1 MRISTSQIYNA
12 NVTSLNNLQVQI
24 ANTTQQMATG
34 LRIQNPADDPVGAA
48 RATELTQSDSTNT
61 QYATNRTAAI
71 NTLSLSEGVLDGV
84 TQMLQD
90 IHTSAVT
97 SNNSTLSDSIR
108 KSMALD
114 IQSRL
119 NDLLGMANSTD
130 GAGSYLFS
138 GAQGNVKPFADVPI
152 ATPPGHQVIYQGDDV
167 QRKLQVASS
176 RQLSSTDS
184 GADIFMRVR
193 NGNGT
198 FQAVPA
204 AANTGS
210 GIISQGVV
218 TDSSQYTGQSYRVDF
233 AVAAG
238 VTTYNV
244 TDVTAGPPGTAVL
257 TAQPYV
263 SGQAI
268 SFNGIQFDVKG
279 APANNDSFAVSP
291 SSNQSVFDTLNK
303 LITTLSIPLTGAT
316 AAVRAAN
323 SQALSDVTSA
333 LDQDINA
340 VLGVRATMGAR
351 LNELDSLQTTGDQLG
366 LQFKATLSKIQ
377 DTDYNKAA
385 TEWAQ
390 QKLQLQAAQQSFAQ
404 VSKLSLFNYM

>member
-12 NVTSLNNLQVQI
+12 NITSLNNLQVQI

-61 QYATNRTAAI
+61 QYATNRTAAT

-84 TQMLQD
+84 TTMLQD
-90 IHTSAVT
+90 IHTTAVT
-97 SNNSTLSDSIR
+97 SNNSALTDSSR

-138 GAQGNVKPFADVPI
+138 GAQGNVKPFVDVPI
-152 ATPPGHQVIYQGDDV
+152 VPTPLQPPLHQVVYQGDDV
-167 QRKLQVASS
+167 QRKVQVASA

-198 FQAVPA
+198 FQAAPGA
-204 AANTGS
+204 TNTGS
-210 GIISQGVV
+210 GIVSQGVV
-218 TDSSQYTGQSYRVDF
+218 TDSTLYTGQSYSVVF
-233 AVAAG
+233 TAANAYDIRDVPGG
-238 VTTYNV
+238 VT
-244 TDVTAGPPGTAVL
+244 L
-257 TAQPYV
+257 TSGAYV

-268 SFNGIQFDVKG
+268 SYNGMQIDIKG
-279 APANNDSFAVSP
+279 SPAAGDTFSVAP

-303 LITTLSIPLTGAT
+303 LITTLSTPLTGAT

-323 SQALSDVTSA
+323 SQALSDATSA

-351 LNELDSLQTTGDQLG
+351 LNELDSLQTTGSQLG

-404 VSKLSLFNYM
+404 VSKMSLFNYM